1 MEQQEREIAAEFDD
15 RAFEVAKFIQQL
27 GKVQDDWLG
36 ELYKKAKEKGW
47 FKGFEESTNALIDN
61 EIQEL
66 NYCTLE
72 HWLFDYCYNGNL
84 NQSFSEYCD
93 SEMG

>member
-27 GKVQDDWLG
+27 SKIQDDWLE

-61 EIQEL
+61 EIQKR
-66 NYCTLE
+66 NHCTLE

-93 SEMG
+93 SVMG